1 MPAETRRIF
10 AVALPGGLFA
20 ALVSFGA
27 AGLAPVRADDP
38 TTAPRVSEQDGPA
51 GVDPLAAELDRRY
64 WEEVEP
70 LLAAYCFG
78 CHAGGTTKGG
88 IAFDGIWTIEDARAM
103 GDDLAAAGEL
113 LHARAMPPAGE
124 PAPGD
129 DEVEVITRWIADAL
143 DYLPPGAK
151 PDPGWFVIHRLNRA
165 EYRNTI
171 RDLLGVD
178 IKRFDPAAGLPQDDT
193 GYGFDNIAAVLTMSP
208 MQIEGYLEAAE
219 RSIEAAFGPVV
230 EVSTEPSPLRGLSV
244 GRGGRAVAGGFFLY
258 SNGSVGAEIDI
269 PLAAEYE
276 ITVRTWGQRA
286 GDELPR
292 LSIRHGR
299 RELKGVFVEG
309 TREEPQTVTV
319 RARLEPGRSRIDA
332 AFTNDFYQPDVADR
346 NLAIESVEIAG
357 PLNIEGIERPS
368 AYDEVFFVR
377 PDGADPD
384 AERSAASD
392 ILTAF
397 AHRAFRGTAGAG
409 DIGRLLPLYDA
420 ARAAGDSHEEA
431 VRVCLSAVLVSP
443 RFLYRSVD
451 NPHADDPDRVYTLDA
466 PELASRLSYFLW
478 SSTPDDELLARAA
491 DGSLTDPEVL
501 TAQAARMLADTKSD
515 AFIENFSGQWL
526 LLRNLDRLAIDQ
538 SRYRAYDSELRDD
551 MITEATMFF
560 ADVVRQDRSVLTFL
574 DSDHTF
580 VNGPLA
586 ALYGFAELAGLDR
599 KDRSF
604 RRVDLPDDSPRGGV
618 LTMGAVLT
626 VTSNPTRTSPVKR
639 GLYVLDQ
646 ILGTPPP
653 PPPPEI
659 APLEQAMAQLGENP
673 SLREQLAAH
682 LTDMN
687 CAVCHNRMD
696 PLGLAMENFDAVG
709 RWRDADESGPID
721 ASGTL
726 PDGRSFAGP
735 TELKQILLARD
746 DLFIENLTR
755 KLLTYALGR
764 GLESFDR
771 PTVASITA
779 RTRDNGDR
787 FSAII
792 EGIVLSDA
800 FRTCRGNPR

>member
-1 MPAETRRIF
+1 MPPDPRRIF
-10 AVALPGGLFA
+10 RVALPGSLLA
-20 ALVSFGA
+20 AVLSLGIAPIGDPYASGA
-27 AGLAPVRADDP
+27 EPV
-38 TTAPRVSEQDGPA
+38 TGPDA
-51 GVDPLAAELDRRY
+51 LAAELDRRY
-64 WEEVEP
+64 WEDVEP
-70 LLAAYCFG
+70 LLAEFCFG
-78 CHAGGTTKGG
+78 CHAGEETKGG

-103 GDDLAAAGEL
+103 GDDLATAAEL
-113 LHARAMPPAGE
+113 LHGRAMPPAGE
-124 PAPGD
+124 PAPD
-129 DEVEVITRWIADAL
+129 PDQIEAITKWVADTL
-143 DYLPPGAK
+143 DYRPPGSRT
-151 PDPGWFVIHRLNRA
+151 DPGWFVIHRLNRA

-178 IKRFDPAAGLPQDDT
+178 LSRFDPAWGLPQDDT
-193 GYGFDNIAAVLTMSP
+193 GYGFDNIAAVLTISP
-208 MQIEGYLEAAE
+208 MQIEGYLDAAE
-219 RSIEAAFGPVV
+219 RSIEAAFGPVIV
-230 EVSTEPSPLRGLSV
+230 PSTEPRTPRGLAV
-244 GRGGRAVAGGFFLY
+244 GRGGRASGGGFFLF
-258 SNGSVGAEIDI
+258 SNGAVGAEIDV

-299 RELKGVFVEG
+299 RELEGVFVEG
-309 TREEPQTVTV
+309 TQAEPQTVTV
-319 RARLEPGRSRIDA
+319 RARLEPGRARLEA

-357 PLNIEGIERPS
+357 PLTAESIERPP
-368 AYDEVFFVR
+368 AYDEVFFVKPEPGDSR
-377 PDGADPD
+377 SEHA
-384 AERSAASD
+384 AAARILER
-392 ILTAF
+392 F
-397 AHRAFRGTAGAG
+397 AGRAFRRPATDAE
-409 DIGRLLPLYDA
+409 IGRLTDLYDA
-420 ARAAGDSHEEA
+420 ARAAGDAHEEA
-431 VRVCLSAVLVSP
+431 LRVCLSAVLVSP
-443 RFLYRSVD
+443 RFLYRAVD
-451 NPHADDPDRVYTLDA
+451 NPHADDPDAIYPLDA
-466 PELASRLSYFLW
+466 YELASRLSYFLW
-478 SSTPDDELLARAA
+478 SSTPDDTLLALAA
-491 DGSLTDPEVL
+491 DGSLAEPATL
-501 TAQAARMLADTKSD
+501 AGQARRMLADPKAD

-538 SRYRAYDSELRDD
+538 SRYRVYDAELRDA

-560 ADVVRQDRSVLTFL
+560 ADVVREDRSVLTFL

-604 RRVDLPDDSPRGGV
+604 RRVDLPADSPRGGV

-659 APLEQAMAQLGENP
+659 APLEQALAELGENP

-682 LTDMN
+682 LTDVN

-735 TELKQILLARD
+735 NELKQILLAGD
-746 DLFIENLTR
+746 GLFVENLTR

-771 PTVASITA
+771 PTVTDIVR
-779 RTRDNGDR
+779 RTRAEGDR

>member
-1 MPAETRRIF
+1 
-10 AVALPGGLFA
+10 
-20 ALVSFGA
+20 
-27 AGLAPVRADDP
+27 
-38 TTAPRVSEQDGPA
+38 
-51 GVDPLAAELDRRY
+51 
-64 WEEVEP
+64 
-70 LLAAYCFG
+70 
-78 CHAGGTTKGG
+78 
-88 IAFDGIWTIEDARAM
+88 
-103 GDDLAAAGEL
+103 
-113 LHARAMPPAGE
+113 
-124 PAPGD
+124 
-129 DEVEVITRWIADAL
+129 
-143 DYLPPGAK
+143 
-151 PDPGWFVIHRLNRA
+151 
-165 EYRNTI
+165 
-171 RDLLGVD
+171 
-178 IKRFDPAAGLPQDDT
+178 
-193 GYGFDNIAAVLTMSP
+193 
-208 MQIEGYLEAAE
+208 
-219 RSIEAAFGPVV
+219 
-230 EVSTEPSPLRGLSV
+230 
-244 GRGGRAVAGGFFLY
+244 
-258 SNGSVGAEIDI
+258 
-269 PLAAEYE
+269 
-276 ITVRTWGQRA
+276 
-286 GDELPR
+286 
-292 LSIRHGR
+292 
-299 RELKGVFVEG
+299 
-309 TREEPQTVTV
+309 
-319 RARLEPGRSRIDA
+319 
-332 AFTNDFYQPDVADR
+332 
-346 NLAIESVEIAG
+346 
-357 PLNIEGIERPS
+357 
-368 AYDEVFFVR
+368 
-377 PDGADPD
+377 
-384 AERSAASD
+384 
-392 ILTAF
+392 
-397 AHRAFRGTAGAG
+397 
-409 DIGRLLPLYDA
+409 
-420 ARAAGDSHEEA
+420 
-431 VRVCLSAVLVSP
+431 
-443 RFLYRSVD
+443 
-451 NPHADDPDRVYTLDA
+451 
-466 PELASRLSYFLW
+466 LASRLSYFLW

-501 TAQAARMLADTKSD
+501 TAQAKRMLTDPRSD

-687 CAVCHNRMD
+687 CAVCHSRMD

-746 DLFIENLTR
+746 DLFIGNLTR